1 MKPLTRDCSWNITRL
16 QVRSRAHTKPQL
28 SGMLLQL
35 TCEHKPEDQAPA
47 SGLVVQPPG
56 SLGQI
61 QTTH

>member
-28 SGMLLQL
+28 TEMLLQL
-35 TCEHKPEDQAPA
+35 TCQHKPEDQAPA
-47 SGLVVQPPG
+47 SGLVAQPPG

-61 QTTH
+61 QTTY